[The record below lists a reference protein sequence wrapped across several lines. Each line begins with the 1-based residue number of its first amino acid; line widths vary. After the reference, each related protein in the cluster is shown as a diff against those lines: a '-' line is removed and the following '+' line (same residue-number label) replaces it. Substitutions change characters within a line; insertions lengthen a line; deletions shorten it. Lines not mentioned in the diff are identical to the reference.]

1 MSERHIQDGSGS
13 GTPGCRTDTA
23 VVSLLI
29 WTAFGLVAVAT
40 LASPAQAR
48 QFRTA
53 SAAEEA
59 EVPGGRTVDR
69 SPLSKGE
76 YTDCRPTTTPL
87 VFDGGY
93 RVSMCYETAQGRVG
107 EAQAGIWASGQSG
120 LLWFFDR
127 DNAEVLVKVLDGCSS
142 NRHRWVFVAPVTDVA
157 FNLYVTSSG
166 GREWTH
172 RNPLGQTAVTR
183 SDTSAFVCAT
193 DDDAVRTSLATGE
206 GPELVTGQ
214 NVVASP
220 LSKGEYTDCRPT
232 TAPLVFDGT
241 YQVSLC
247 YETEAGVIG
256 EARGGLWA
264 STQSGLLWFFS
275 RDNAEV
281 LVKVL
286 DGCSHNGSRWIFV
299 APVTDVAFNLHV
311 RSVGGRQWTHR
322 NRLGETAATRS
333 DTSAFD
339 CATDDGVLET
349 VSVSPASA
357 EEGDVVEFTVR
368 QSGPAGTDTMLG
380 WSTSGGTA
388 TSGVDFRAVKAG
400 TLRIAAGD
408 TTGTLRVSTVEDTL
422 VEGNETF
429 TVTLTGTMLPPGV
442 NLGTTEATG
451 TIVDEDAEPV
461 YIDIPDS
468 NLRSAI
474 EDALDLASGAPI
486 TQAGLE
492 SLTRLEAP
500 EAGIRNLTGL
510 EFATGLTELLLGLN
524 EIRDVSPLAGLTK
537 LTYLGLGLNEIRD
550 VSPLAGLTKLTALG
564 LGYNEITEA
573 SPLAGLT
580 NLTNLYLQY
589 NEIRDVSFLAG
600 FTNLGDLH
608 LSGNEI
614 RDVSFLAGLT
624 NLRGLGLTFA
634 AITEVSPLAGLINL
648 RTLGLAVNEIT
659 EVSPLAGLRNLTRL
673 DLGFNEIRD
682 VSPLAGLTKLRTL
695 GLHANPLDR
704 TSLEVHVSAF
714 RRRGADVQFV
724 SYGKGVSKGEFD
736 IEPVFLGDGWSSWP
750 GRVHQRLIELAARRW
765 AVVLRD
771 DLADHTFSQ
780 GRSGMCGENSWEIP
794 PGERIDD
801 LRVYV
806 STFDGGPGDP
816 VGFGGPSLLRD
827 SGFPISGCIV
837 LDLKRGNT
845 PVVASHEL
853 GHVLGIGTLQ
863 NWEDFVR
870 TSGDPHFGG
879 PLAIAAFEDAGGR
892 GYSGAKVPLQGVFDT
907 THWRV
912 PVLQS
917 ELMGPSGGGLL
928 SAITVQ
934 ALADMGYGVDVS
946 QADEYTLPGTAAAP
960 NSGGTFRTGIRKRS
974 PIGAGWGSA
983 LGNLGFDRESA
994 GETGWLLGDDGAAL
1008 LEPAPF
1014 CGVRGASEP
1023 LPVVGR

>member
-193 DDDAVRTSLATGE
+193 DDDAARTSLATGE
-206 GPELVTGQ
+206 GPELATGQ

-311 RSVGGRQWTHR
+311 TSVGGRKWEHR

-339 CATDDGVLET
+339 CTTDDDPGEGGILTAVRDIEAFLDQCPTKDPVFADIRREFDVRFEGEPFSRPVVCEEPAAAMPSREVTYRLKAYQTLRLAYHMNDATRGRLPWTKMGLYEWVVSRVSGVNIKAAPGVFYCCDRIDGKLYFAT
-349 VSVSPASA
+349 
-357 EEGDVVEFTVR
+357 
-368 QSGPAGTDTMLG
+368 
-380 WSTSGGTA
+380 STSRLDS
-388 TSGVDFRAVKAG
+388 SGRVIQYKQGMDWMDISG
-400 TLRIAAGD
+400 TLPFYLHEIRH
-408 TTGTLRVSTVEDTL
+408 T
-422 VEGNETF
+422 
-429 TVTLTGTMLPPGV
+429 
-442 NLGTTEATG
+442 
-451 TIVDEDAEPV
+451 DEDAPGHVTGCEPFPNPTDPPGCDAT
-461 YIDIPDS
+461 YDLS
-468 NLRSAI
+468 NL
-474 EDALDLASGAPI
+474 G
-486 TQAGLE
+486 
-492 SLTRLEAP
+492 
-500 EAGIRNLTGL
+500 
-510 EFATGLTELLLGLN
+510 
-524 EIRDVSPLAGLTK
+524 
-537 LTYLGLGLNEIRD
+537 
-550 VSPLAGLTKLTALG
+550 
-564 LGYNEITEA
+564 
-573 SPLAGLT
+573 
-580 NLTNLYLQY
+580 
-589 NEIRDVSFLAG
+589 
-600 FTNLGDLH
+600 
-608 LSGNEI
+608 
-614 RDVSFLAGLT
+614 
-624 NLRGLGLTFA
+624 
-634 AITEVSPLAGLINL
+634 
-648 RTLGLAVNEIT
+648 
-659 EVSPLAGLRNLTRL
+659 
-673 DLGFNEIRD
+673 
-682 VSPLAGLTKLRTL
+682 
-695 GLHANPLDR
+695 
-704 TSLEVHVSAF
+704 
-714 RRRGADVQFV
+714 
-724 SYGKGVSKGEFD
+724 
-736 IEPVFLGDGWSSWP
+736 
-750 GRVHQRLIELAARRW
+750 
-765 AVVLRD
+765 
-771 DLADHTFSQ
+771 
-780 GRSGMCGENSWEIP
+780 
-794 PGERIDD
+794 
-801 LRVYV
+801 
-806 STFDGGPGDP
+806 
-816 VGFGGPSLLRD
+816 
-827 SGFPISGCIV
+827 
-837 LDLKRGNT
+837 
-845 PVVASHEL
+845 
-853 GHVLGIGTLQ
+853 
-863 NWEDFVR
+863 
-870 TSGDPHFGG
+870 
-879 PLAIAAFEDAGGR
+879 
-892 GYSGAKVPLQGVFDT
+892 
-907 THWRV
+907 
-912 PVLQS
+912 
-917 ELMGPSGGGLL
+917 
-928 SAITVQ
+928 
-934 ALADMGYGVDVS
+934 GYGVWYWLMSSWATGYVDVGIACS
-946 QADEYTLPGTAAAP
+946 PRADEHIDWLVNSANGQRARFVTNVPPLLTADSFEGLCVP
-960 NSGGTFRTGIRKRS
+960 
-974 PIGAGWGSA
+974 
-983 LGNLGFDRESA
+983 
-994 GETGWLLGDDGAAL
+994 
-1008 LEPAPF
+1008 
-1014 CGVRGASEP
+1014 
-1023 LPVVGR
+1023 